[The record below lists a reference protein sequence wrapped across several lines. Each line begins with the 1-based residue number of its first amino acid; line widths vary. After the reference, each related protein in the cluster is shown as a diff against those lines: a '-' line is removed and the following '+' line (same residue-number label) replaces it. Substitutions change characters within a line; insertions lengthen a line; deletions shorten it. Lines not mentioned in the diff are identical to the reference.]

1 MKRTA
6 VIFRQVI
13 LWGILWLSLLVNVY
27 FLIVQ
32 PRTVFS
38 LRRLTFTA
46 GATLFATFLL
56 WLLTRRRLIR
66 TDWQKISPRVWW
78 IGITL
83 AAVLFLIAPAPS
95 LHSLTQPV
103 EVRLLF
109 EPVNQ
114 EEASFYLIWLNNG
127 LVDLSFNELELPPSA
142 QISPQGIRL
151 TARAGQPAEVRWR
164 GRIWGEFVVNVRSE
178 TSLSVHAQAGS
189 QIIKTILEGGADERT
204 IRLPR
209 LSFIYYAV
217 LYLLVIALG
226 SFSLAWAGQ
235 TGMEGV
241 SRLNQHYPALL
252 SRFVEHLPVIFLSG
266 ISVFYLLTLR
276 SGHPWGDD
284 FAQYIAHARNLAQG
298 QPYTAI
304 GILHN
309 PAVVLG
315 PTAYPPLFPLLLA
328 PFYAVFGL
336 NLTAFKVVETAC
348 ALSALWLFDVWLR
361 ERFQAP
367 LRALAVLLAGLH
379 PWFWNY
385 KDQILSDMPFVLLG
399 MLTLV
404 GWERWRDSRRGVK
417 GWMVG
422 LAMAAAIAARSV
434 GFFLLAAVLA
444 EALLRRRWQRR
455 GFLPLIGI
463 PLLAVVLLNLLLPST
478 GDYLDQT
485 RGWNWSVL
493 QENIASMIS
502 IFQDIWRGNLLHIG
516 EFDLIS
522 VLGIGLLWMG
532 FLFRLPHIGAVE
544 GYFLGTLAM
553 IVLWPHSQDVRF
565 YLPIL
570 FFVFYYVLFGWQQI
584 ITFLRK
590 FSRFSFGAVQK
601 GIPVFV
607 LAFFTAGV
615 LHGYLND
622 YGGYSL
628 QEFRAGIGLPASQQM
643 FAYIREG
650 TREGDVVA
658 FFKPRA
664 LALFTGRT
672 AFAPYWNPQQ
682 PQRLMEDLTTFQ
694 ADVLVVWKP
703 EYSALAAF
711 ARNNPAAFDLM
722 FENNDFEVYS
732 VTSLEP

>member
-13 LWGILWLSLLVNVY
+13 LWGIVWLSLLVNVY

-127 LVDLSFNELELPPSA
+127 LSDLSFNELELPPTA
-142 QISPQGIRL
+142 QLAPHWIWL
-151 TARAGQPAEVRWR
+151 TARAGQAAEVRWH
-164 GRIWGEFVVNVRSE
+164 GRIWGELIMNVRSE
-178 TSLSVHAQAGS
+178 TDLSVKVQAGN
-189 QIIKTILEGGADERT
+189 QTIETILEGGADERT
-204 IRLPR
+204 IRLSYFSS
-209 LSFIYYAV
+209 LYYAA

-226 SFSLAWAGQ
+226 SFSLAWLGQ
-235 TGMEGV
+235 IGMEGV
-241 SRLNQHYPALL
+241 SRFNQRYPALL
-252 SRFVEHLPVIFLSG
+252 SRFIEHLPVTVLVG

-276 SGHPWGDD
+276 NGHPWRDD

-315 PTAYPPLFPLLLA
+315 PTAYSPLFPLLLV

-336 NLTAFKVVETAC
+336 NLTAFKVVGVAC
-348 ALSALWLFDVWLR
+348 ALGALWLLNVWLR
-361 ERFQAP
+361 ERFQTP
-367 LRALAVLLAGLH
+367 LRVLAVLLVGLH

-404 GWERWRDSRRGVK
+404 WWERWRDSRGGVK

-434 GFFLLAAVLA
+434 GFILLAAVLA
-444 EALLRRRWQRR
+444 EALLRRQWQRR

-463 PLLAVVLLNLLLPST
+463 PLLAVVLLNLLLPTT

-553 IVLWPHSQDVRF
+553 IVLWPYSQDVRF

-607 LAFFTAGV
+607 LAFFTAGI
-615 LHGYLND
+615 LQGYLSD
-622 YGGYSL
+622 YQDYSL
-628 QEFRAGIGLPASQQM
+628 HEFRAGIGLPASQQM
-643 FAYIREG
+643 FSYIREE
-650 TREGDVVA
+650 THAGDVVA
-658 FFKPRA
+658 FFKPRV
-664 LALFTGRT
+664 LALLTGRT

-682 PQRLMEDLTTFQ
+682 PQRLMEDLTAFQ

-703 EYSALAAF
+703 EYGALATF
-711 ARNNPAAFDLM
+711 ARHHSATFNLL
-722 FENNDFEVYS
+722 FENNDFEIYS
-732 VTSLEP
+732 VTGLEP